1 VTGVQRPRLEYRPD
15 VEVWTCPEDGCG
27 QSYRCPAGW
36 EAAVFLAA
44 RRAAQVIHA
53 SRHGRRD
60 VLQRRRRSSDPRPT
74 DQLPPE
80 WADPSWAT
88 PPPRLRRRDDSQP
101 PVQPDPERRP
111 GEDPD
116 EPESYA

>member
-1 VTGVQRPRLEYRPD
+1 MTRPD
-15 VEVWTCPEDGCG
+15 VEVWSCPDCQ

-44 RRAAQVIHA
+44 RRSAQVIHA

-60 VLQRRRRSSDPRPT
+60 VLQRRRRSSDPRPA

-80 WADPSWAT
+80 WADPSWAQ
-88 PPPRLRRRDDSQP
+88 PLQPLSRRRDDA

-111 GEDPD
+111 GEDPA
-116 EPESYA
+116 EPEGFA